1 MKIIFICLVAL
12 CTSFSAA
19 VQGAEKPGEIPGYVA
34 RAIANP
40 ARSPGERDAD
50 RIRLPAQTIAFSG
63 AAPGMVIAELLPFYG
78 YFSRLLSDVV
88 GPTGKIYGIENF
100 NWSNTAFD
108 KKLTGQRRNIILK
121 RSKWGE
127 FELPEKVD
135 LFWIT
140 QNYHDLHVPEYG
152 HVDIDAF
159 NLRVWNALKPG
170 GIYMVVDQAGNPGM
184 SDQQISDLHRIGKE
198 QVIAEVTATGFVL
211 IGESNALYHPRDD
224 HTKSVFAASVRAQTD
239 QFMLKFQKPFDAL

>member
-1 MKIIFICLVAL
+1 MKIVFFCAVAL
-12 CTSFSAA
+12 SVVFLSGTVAA
-19 VQGAEKPGEIPGYVA
+19 ADAEIPGYVVK
-34 RAIANP
+34 AIAKP
-40 ARSPGERDAD
+40 SRSRGEREAD
-50 RIRLPAQTIAFSG
+50 HERLPAETIAFSG

-88 GPTGKIYGIENF
+88 GPQGKIYGIENF

-108 KKLTGQRRNIILK
+108 KKLTGQRRNITLL

-127 FELPEKVD
+127 FELPEKID

-152 HVDIDAF
+152 HVDIAAF
-159 NLRVWNALKPG
+159 NRRVWDALKPG

-184 SDQQISDLHRIGKE
+184 TDQQISDLHRIGKE
-198 QVIAEVTATGFVL
+198 QVIAEVTAAGFVL
-211 IGESNALYHPRDD
+211 IDESKALYHPRDD
-224 HTKSVFAASVRAQTD
+224 HTKSVFSPIVRGQTD
-239 QFMLKFQKPFDAL
+239 QFMLKFQKPATAP

>member
-1 MKIIFICLVAL
+1 MKIIFVCVVAL
-12 CTSFSAA
+12 CVSFSAA
-19 VQGAEKPGEIPGYVA
+19 AAAKDVEVPGYVVK
-34 RAIANP
+34 AIANP
-40 ARSPGERDAD
+40 ARSKAERDYD
-50 RIRLPAQTIAFSG
+50 RERLPAQTIAFSG
-63 AAPGMVIAELLPFYG
+63 AAPGMVIGELLPFYG

-127 FELPEKVD
+127 FDLPEKLD

-152 HVDIDAF
+152 HVDMAAF
-159 NLRVWNALKPG
+159 NRRVWDALKPG
-170 GIYMVVDQAGNPGM
+170 GIYMVVDQAGNPRM
-184 SDQQISDLHRIGKE
+184 TDQQISDLHRIGKE
-198 QVIAEVTATGFVL
+198 EVIAEVTAAGFVL
-211 IGESNALYHPRDD
+211 IDESNALYHPRDD
-224 HTKSVFAASVRAQTD
+224 HTKSVFSPLVRGQTD
-239 QFMLKFQKPFDAL
+239 QFMLKFQKPAAAGGA

>member
-1 MKIIFICLVAL
+1 
-12 CTSFSAA
+12 
-19 VQGAEKPGEIPGYVA
+19 
-34 RAIANP
+34 
-40 ARSPGERDAD
+40 
-50 RIRLPAQTIAFSG
+50 
-63 AAPGMVIAELLPFYG
+63 MVIAELLPFYG

>member
-1 MKIIFICLVAL
+1 MVK
-12 CTSFSAA
+12 
-19 VQGAEKPGEIPGYVA
+19 
-34 RAIANP
+34 AIANP
-40 ARSPGERDAD
+40 ARSKGERAYDSE
-50 RIRLPAQTIAFSG
+50 RLPAQTIAFSG
-63 AAPGMVIAELLPFYG
+63 AAPGMVIGELLPFYG

-100 NWSNTAFD
+100 NWSNPAFD
-108 KKLTGQRRNIILK
+108 QKLMGQRRNIILK

-127 FELPEKVD
+127 FDLPGKLD

-152 HVDIDAF
+152 HVDIAAF
-159 NLRVWNALKPG
+159 NRRVWDSLKPG

-198 QVIAEVTATGFVL
+198 QVIAEVTAAGFVL
-211 IGESNALYHPRDD
+211 IDESNALYHARDD
-224 HTKSVFAASVRAQTD
+224 HTKSVFNPVVRGQTD
-239 QFMLKFQKPFDAL
+239 QFMLKFQKPATAGGS